1 MSDLEHPS
9 ITQVNRTG
17 YANVVA
23 QPEHAGIDY
32 FDTEI
37 LAGDEVVVDPN
48 GGNSV
53 EVLKTDLERYLSE
66 VYGFEFKIA
75 D

>member
-1 MSDLEHPS
+1 MPDLEHPS

-23 QPEHAGIDY
+23 QPEHCGTDVM
-32 FDTEI
+32 DHEI
-37 LAGDEVVVDPN
+37 LTGDSYIELPN
-48 GGNSV
+48 GDLLLESNLEDYLIEHLGWV
-53 EVLKTDLERYLSE
+53 YKT
-66 VYGFEFKIA
+66 A

>member
-1 MSDLEHPS
+1 LKDLEHPS

-23 QPEHAGIDY
+23 QPEHFGSCIMGD
-32 FDTEI
+32 EI
-37 LAGDEVVVDPN
+37 LTGDCYIELPN
-48 GGNSV
+48 GELLLESNIEDYAIEHLGWSY
-53 EVLKTDLERYLSE
+53 KT
-66 VYGFEFKIA
+66 A